1 MNSRFIPAVDVD
13 VASWGQRL
21 HDAKLTTFAKIQKV
35 VKQLEARKYLDQY
48 TYVDITKQIPGADQL
63 TLYRAI
69 HIATELKDN
78 DIGFFW
84 NQGMGF
90 WFDSDAN
97 ATIFM
102 LRMRTD
108 YDNP

>member
-1 MNSRFIPAVDVD
+1 MNSKFIPAVDED

-21 HDAKLTTFAKIQKV
+21 RDANLNTFPKINKV
-35 VKQLEARKYLDQY
+35 TKQLEARNHLDQY
-48 TYVDITKQIPGADQL
+48 THVDLTKQIPGADQL

-78 DIGFFW
+78 DINFFW

-90 WFDSDAN
+90 WFDSEAN

-102 LRMRTD
+102 LRMRSD
-108 YDNP
+108 YDHP